1 MESLL
6 FLRYTPYFKGH
17 ISSASTLSFYFNK
30 IYAKI
35 ILQDNIGVLEHGLE
49 YCVKILLTA
58 INAKYIHSNL
68 AVYSLRAYAGAYAGQ
83 IRIVEFTIN
92 NYMDDLLQAIY
103 REKPD
108 FIGFSCYI
116 WNINLIDR
124 LCIELRKV
132 LPEVKIW
139 LGGPEVS
146 YDAKERLMTHPAID
160 GIMIGEGEETFR
172 EIMDYYLAGER
183 TLAQIQGIAFRESA
197 FLMDSLRGEKPEDA
211 EPKDEES
218 KDGQLEDDQLEEVQ
232 LEDDQLED
240 DQLED
245 GQLEEVQP
253 DDSQQDKAQ
262 PEEIKITPPRKEL
275 DLSSLPFPYE
285 NMEDF
290 KNKLI
295 YYETSRGCPYS
306 CSYCLSSVDKKV
318 RLRDIELV
326 KKELDIFLKYKVP
339 QVKFVDRTFNCNRK
353 HAMAIWKHISE
364 HDNGVTNFHFEISA
378 DILGEEEIQL
388 LGTMREGL
396 VQLEI
401 GVQSTNPA
409 TVKAIKR
416 RMRFD
421 KLGYAAEEIHKG
433 RNIHEHLDLIA
444 GLPFEDMKSFQN
456 SFNEVY
462 ALKPDQFQL
471 GFLKVLKGSAMHRES
486 REWGIVYQ
494 SEPPFEVLY
503 TKWLSYDEIL
513 VLKAVENMVEI
524 YYNSGQFEYSI
535 KYMEHFFCT
544 PFELYN
550 RLGSYYEKNNLAG
563 IQSSRIKRYEI
574 LIDFMEEYSKSGE
587 ERAGGI
593 DLEAF
598 RSILVHDL
606 YLRENLKSRPPFA
619 PAYEQY
625 KKKYRDF
632 YFNDEKIREY
642 LKPETKVIKTDQIKP
657 FIHLEHY
664 DIDME
669 KTAETGIITKADGFI
684 LYDYMHR
691 NPLNS
696 QARALPVELE

>member
-1 MESLL
+1 M
-6 FLRYTPYFKGH
+6 
-17 ISSASTLSFYFNK
+17 
-30 IYAKI
+30 
-35 ILQDNIGVLEHGLE
+35 
-49 YCVKILLTA
+49 KILLTA

-68 AVYSLRAYAGAYAGQ
+68 AVYSLRAYAGTYASQ

-172 EIMDYYLAGER
+172 ELMDYYLAGER
-183 TLAQIQGIAFRESA
+183 TLEQIQGIAFRESA
-197 FLMDSLRGEKPEDA
+197 LRKGSLRGEKPEDV

-218 KDGQLEDDQLEEVQ
+218 KAGQPDDAQPEDNQSEEI
-232 LEDDQLED
+232 
-240 DQLED
+240 
-245 GQLEEVQP
+245 QLEEVQP
-253 DDSQQDKAQ
+253 GKCQ
-262 PEEIKITPPRKEL
+262 PEEIKVTPPRKEL

-306 CSYCLSSVDKKV
+306 CSYCLSSVEKKV

-326 KKELDIFLKYKVP
+326 NKELDIFLKYKVP

-353 HAMAIWKHISE
+353 HAMAIWRHISE

-378 DILGEEEIQL
+378 DIIGEEEIQL
-388 LGTMREGL
+388 LGTLREGL

-416 RMRFD
+416 QMRFD
-421 KLGYAAEEIHKG
+421 KLGYAAEEIHKS

-486 REWGIVYQ
+486 EEWGIVYQ

-524 YYNSGQFEYSI
+524 YYNSGQFEYAI

-544 PFELYN
+544 PFDLYN
-550 RLGSYYEKNNLAG
+550 RLARYYEQNNLTG

-574 LIDFMEEYSKSGE
+574 LIDFMEEYNKYGE
-587 ERAGGI
+587 ERAGDI
-593 DLEAF
+593 DMAAF

-619 PAYEQY
+619 AAYEQY

-642 LKPETKVIKTDQIKP
+642 LKPETEVIKTDQIKP

-669 KTAETGIITKADGFI
+669 KTAETGIITKANGFI

-696 QARALPVELE
+696 QARTLPVKLE

>member
-1 MESLL
+1 M
-6 FLRYTPYFKGH
+6 
-17 ISSASTLSFYFNK
+17 
-30 IYAKI
+30 
-35 ILQDNIGVLEHGLE
+35 
-49 YCVKILLTA
+49 KILLTA

-160 GIMIGEGEETFR
+160 GIMIGEGEETFL

-183 TLAQIQGIAFRESA
+183 TLSQIQGIAFRESA
-197 FLMDSLRGEKPEDA
+197 FLKGSLRGEKPEDA
-211 EPKDEES
+211 EPKD
-218 KDGQLEDDQLEEVQ
+218 V
-232 LEDDQLED
+232 
-240 DQLED
+240 QLED
-245 GQLEEVQP
+245 GQPKDAQP
-253 DDSQQDKAQ
+253 DNTQ
-262 PEEIKITPPRKEL
+262 PEEIKITPSRKEL
-275 DLSSLPFPYE
+275 DLNSLPFPYE

-290 KNKLI
+290 QNKLI

-326 KKELDIFLKYKVP
+326 KKELEVFLRYKVP
-339 QVKFVDRTFNCNRK
+339 QVKFVDRTFNCNRN
-353 HAMAIWKHISE
+353 HAMAIWKYIRE

-388 LGTMREGL
+388 LSTMREGL

-401 GVQSTNPA
+401 GVQSTNPT

-416 RMRFD
+416 QMRFD
-421 KLGYAAEEIHKG
+421 KLGYAAGEIHKS

-486 REWGIVYQ
+486 RELGIVYQ

-544 PFELYN
+544 PFDLYN
-550 RLGSYYEKNNLAG
+550 RLGIYYEQNGLTG
-563 IQSSRIKRYEI
+563 IHSSRIKRYEI
-574 LIDFMEEYSKSGE
+574 LIDFMEEYSKSGD

-593 DLEAF
+593 DVAAF

-619 PAYEQY
+619 APYEQY

-642 LKPETKVIKTDQIKP
+642 LKPETEVIKTDQVKP

-684 LYDYMHR
+684 LYDYLHR

-696 QARALPVELE
+696 RARTLPVKLD